1 MRVSKPSPSGDDEV
15 LHNQIMLMMFTSLQ
29 KDVFSIGIPPHK
41 LNSEHLLLLEQFN
54 SIIRGFHEPNSDVHA
69 QHLGVVYDGIVQ
81 NQALSAFGD
90 CKVTSPMSNFLFL
103 FSLTLFTSPLTH
115 MLSVSLSLS
124 LSLSLALSFSF
135 SSPSFE
141 LEPPQQLFR

>member
-1 MRVSKPSPSGDDEV
+1 MLLFSIASTFARVFLLFSVFVCTGNEINSQLIRQLVNELSMRVSKPSPSGDDQV

-29 KDVFSIGIPPHK
+29 KDVFSVGIPPHK

-90 CKVTSPMSNFLFL
+90 CKVTCLFL
-103 FSLTLFTSPLTH
+103 FFCFFLT
-115 MLSVSLSLS
+115 
-124 LSLSLALSFSF
+124 
-135 SSPSFE
+135 
-141 LEPPQQLFR
+141 